1 VLAAL
6 RPHAENRLAVV
17 VGCGG
22 DRDAGKRPEM
32 GAIAAR
38 LADRVWITDDNPRT
52 EDPAAI
58 RAAIRA
64 AAPGAREVG
73 DRAAAIDAAIRDL
86 GAGDVLVI
94 AGKGHETGQI
104 VGDDVR
110 PFDDVAVARAVVADL
125 GGDPGGDLEGN
136 EG

>member
-1 VLAAL
+1 
-6 RPHAENRLAVV
+6 
-17 VGCGG
+17 
-22 DRDAGKRPEM
+22 
-32 GAIAAR
+32 
-38 LADRVWITDDNPRT
+38 
-52 EDPAAI
+52 
-58 RAAIRA
+58 
-64 AAPGAREVG
+64 EVG

-125 GGDPGGDLEGN
+125 GGDPGGDLGGN